1 MLNSTRFRFD
11 SDIARQSAL
20 AARIARG
27 QSDIAAGTRL
37 QRASDDPAAAAR
49 IAVLRGQAID
59 NAAWR
64 STADAA
70 AATAA
75 RVDGALGSVSTLL
88 DRARELVTIASSD
101 TLSAADRAGIA
112 TELATLADQVDD
124 LAGERD
130 IGGAALFPSG
140 AASRLPVGRSL
151 QVVASVSRDDAFDVA
166 TAGGTRDVSA
176 ILRDAA
182 TAMGGTSTDRASA
195 LADVA
200 AASDH
205 IAAVRGD
212 QGGRAARIEAIRERL
227 GDIAVTGEEQRS
239 ALEDTDIPATVA
251 RIQADQLSLD
261 AARSLFARINRNTL
275 FDLLG

>member
-11 SDIARQSAL
+11 NDIARQAAL
-20 AARIARG
+20 SARIARG

-49 IAVLRGQAID
+49 LAVLRRQAID

-64 STADAA
+64 SNADAA

-88 DRARELVTIASSD
+88 DRARELVTLASSD
-101 TLSAADRAGIA
+101 TVSAADRAGVA
-112 TELATLADQVDD
+112 TELLTLADQIDD
-124 LAGERD
+124 LSNERD
-130 IGGAALFPSG
+130 ANGAPLFPAGAAP
-140 AASRLPVGRSL
+140 RLPLGRGL
-151 QVVASVSRDDAFDVA
+151 QVAATVSHDGAFGVGA
-166 TAGGTRDVSA
+166 RGVVT

-182 TAMGGTSTDRASA
+182 TAMAGSAVARATALSDVST
-195 LADVA
+195 
-200 AASDH
+200 ASDH

-212 QGGRAARIEAIRERL
+212 LGGRAARIEAIRERL
-227 GDIAVTGEEQRS
+227 RDIAVTGEEERS
-239 ALEDTDIPATVA
+239 ALEDTDIAATIA
-251 RIQADQLSLD
+251 RVQADQLSLD
-261 AARSLFARINRNTL
+261 AARAMFARVSRSTL